1 MNSKKILFATDY
13 SEASEH
19 AFQHATWL
27 AQCTQSQ
34 LLIVH
39 VSQREQYP
47 VGELFDEEP
56 QPSQKE
62 LERLQ
67 SILPE
72 DSSISC
78 EHRLLYGEAG
88 SAEITKPAKVI
99 VDFAKKENVEII
111 VLGTHGRAGLGHFLI
126 GSVAESVIRRAHCP
140 VVSVRQSKDAESA
153 SKEE

>member
-1 MNSKKILFATDY
+1 MSGKKILFATDY

-27 AQCTQSQ
+27 TQCTQAQ
-34 LLIVH
+34 LCIVH
-39 VSQREQYP
+39 VSEREQYP

-56 QPSQKE
+56 EPNQKE

-88 SAEITKPAKVI
+88 SAEITKPFKVI
-99 VDFAKKENVEII
+99 VDFAKKENVDMI
-111 VLGTHGRAGLGHFLI
+111 VLGTHGRSGVGHFLI
-126 GSVAESVIRRAHCP
+126 GSVAESVVGHAHCP
-140 VVSVRQSKDAESA
+140 VVTVRQSKDSENA
-153 SKEE
+153 SEEH